1 MPTRRDWLRS
11 IDTERVESAIARA
24 EQRTSGEIRVSIAPW
39 FAGDVQRTAEQAF
52 VRLGMADTRERNG
65 VLFFVVPARKKFAI
79 LGDEGVH
86 ARVGQAFWDEL
97 RALISATFHED
108 RYTEGLV
115 AAIER
120 VGDRLAEHFPAA
132 ERANPDELPNTV
144 DFANA

>member
-1 MPTRRDWLRS
+1 MQTRRDWLRH
-11 IDTERVESAIARA
+11 IDTSRIEQAIAQA
-24 EQRTSGEIRVSIAPW
+24 EARTSGEIRVSIAPL
-39 FAGDVQRTAEQAF
+39 FVGDVQRTAEQAF
-52 VRLGMADTRERNG
+52 ARLRMAETRERNG

-79 LGDEGVH
+79 VGDEGVH

-97 RALISATFHED
+97 SSLISETFHDD

-120 VGDRLAEHFPAA
+120 VGDRLAEHFPVAA
-132 ERANPDELPNTV
+132 NDRDELSNTV